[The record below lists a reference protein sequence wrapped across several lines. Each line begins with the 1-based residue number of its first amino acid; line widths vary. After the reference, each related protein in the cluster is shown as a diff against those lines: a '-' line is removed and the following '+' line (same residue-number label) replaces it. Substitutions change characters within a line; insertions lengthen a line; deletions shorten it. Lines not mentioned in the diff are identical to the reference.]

1 MRKQTLASHNIR
13 MLFWISF
20 FGTISFLQPV
30 LTLFYFERGLTSS
43 DILIVLMFWS
53 GAVLIGEV
61 PTGIFAD
68 RFGAKYSF
76 LFGSMLK
83 FLSIVLLLFAYEPW
97 MFFLYSFINGFSVTF
112 FSGADEALIY
122 DSLKESNE
130 ENRMDRAMGKIQS
143 ASFISMLMAVLFG
156 SYLAKDLADS
166 QFNLLIILGLAFHLI
181 ELLLILGVRQ
191 PAVDSFQKENP
202 FSQIKSGLRVIWQ
215 APQLLLMFL
224 NVTLVFIPAGAVY
237 QYFDQPLLLNAGVPV
252 YWIGVFYAV
261 SAILGYIASN
271 SIGWLTSHFS
281 RMMLMNLS
289 GLLAVGGLL
298 ISGLFGSSLWIVL
311 GAFFLLRLVR
321 SIRYPIY
328 SQLSNDLIPSGIRA
342 TTISLLSIVDSVLDL
357 VVFGVLSTI
366 ALKGYPAVLIGCSFI
381 ALLGT
386 LLPIKPVK
394 TKKAKQKVEHSS
406 PSKM

>member
-1 MRKQTLASHNIR
+1 MDKRTTASHNIR

-43 DILIVLMFWS
+43 QILILLMFWS

-61 PTGIFAD
+61 PTGMFAD

-76 LFGSMLK
+76 LFGSVLK
-83 FLSIVLLLFAYEPW
+83 IISIVLLLFAYDPW

-130 ENRMDRAMGKIQS
+130 ENRMDHAMGKIQS
-143 ASFISMLMAVLFG
+143 ATFISMLIAVIFG

-166 QFNLLIILGLAFHLI
+166 QFNLLIILGLAFHLVEVFFVLKI
-181 ELLLILGVRQ
+181 KQ
-191 PAVDSFQKENP
+191 PSMDFFKRENP
-202 FSQIKSGLRVIWQ
+202 FSQIKSGLGVIRQ
-215 APQLLLMFL
+215 APELLLMFL

-237 QYFDQPLLLNAGVPV
+237 QYFDQPLMKEAGLPV
-252 YWIGVFYAV
+252 YLIGVFYAI
-261 SAILGYIASN
+261 SAVMGYFASN
-271 SIGWLTSHFS
+271 SIGWMTAKVS
-281 RMMLMNLS
+281 RVKLMSVS
-289 GLLAVGGLL
+289 GLLAVIGLL
-298 ISGLFGSSLWIVL
+298 LSALFGSSLWIVL
-311 GAFFLLRLVR
+311 GSFFVLRLVR
-321 SIRYPIY
+321 AIRYPIY
-328 SQLSNDLIPSGIRA
+328 AQLSNDLIPSGIRA

-366 ALKGYPAVLIGCSFI
+366 AVTGYSTVLIGCAFI
-381 ALLGT
+381 ALIGT
-386 LLPIKPVK
+386 ILPIKSVSMQKAQQNVK
-394 TKKAKQKVEHSS
+394 QIES
-406 PSKM
+406 

>member
-1 MRKQTLASHNIR
+1 MDKRTIASHNIR
-13 MLFWISF
+13 VLFWISF

-43 DILIVLMFWS
+43 QILILLMFWS

-61 PTGIFAD
+61 PTGMFAD

-76 LFGSMLK
+76 LCGSVLK
-83 FLSIVLLLFAYEPW
+83 IISIVLLLFAYDPW

-130 ENRMDRAMGKIQS
+130 ENRMDHAMGKIQS
-143 ASFISMLMAVLFG
+143 ATFVSMLIAVIFG

-181 ELLLILGVRQ
+181 EVFFVLKIKQ
-191 PAVDSFQKENP
+191 PTMDSFKRENP
-202 FSQIKSGLRVIWQ
+202 FSQIKSGLRVIRQ
-215 APQLLLMFL
+215 APELLLMFL

-237 QYFDQPLLLNAGVPV
+237 QYFDQPLMKEAGLPV
-252 YWIGVFYAV
+252 FLIGVFYAI
-261 SAILGYIASN
+261 SAVMGYFASN
-271 SIGWLTSHFS
+271 SIGWMTAKVS
-281 RMMLMNLS
+281 RVKLMSVS
-289 GLLAVGGLL
+289 GLLAVIGLL
-298 ISGLFGSSLWIVL
+298 LSALFGSTLWIVL
-311 GAFFLLRLVR
+311 GSFFVLRLVR
-321 SIRYPIY
+321 AIRYPIY
-328 SQLSNDLIPSGIRA
+328 AQLSNDLIPSGIRA
-342 TTISLLSIVDSVLDL
+342 TTISLLSIVDSFLDL

-366 ALKGYPAVLIGCSFI
+366 AVTGYSTVLIGCAFI

-386 LLPIKPVK
+386 ILPIKSVSMQKAQQNVK
-394 TKKAKQKVEHSS
+394 QIES
-406 PSKM
+406 

>member
-1 MRKQTLASHNIR
+1 MDKRTTIASHNIR

-43 DILIVLMFWS
+43 QILILLMFWS

-61 PTGIFAD
+61 PTGMFAD

-76 LFGSMLK
+76 LLGSVLK
-83 FLSIVLLLFAYEPW
+83 IISIVLLLFAYDPW

-130 ENRMDRAMGKIQS
+130 ENRMDHAMGKIQS
-143 ASFISMLMAVLFG
+143 ATFISMLIAVIFG

-166 QFNLLIILGLAFHLI
+166 QFNLLIILGLVFHLI
-181 ELLLILGVRQ
+181 EIFFVLKIKQ
-191 PAVDSFQKENP
+191 PSMDSFKRENP
-202 FSQIKSGLRVIWQ
+202 FSQIKSGLRVIRQ
-215 APQLLLMFL
+215 APELSLMFL

-237 QYFDQPLLLNAGVPV
+237 QYFDQPLMKEAGLPV
-252 YWIGVFYAV
+252 YLIGVFYAI
-261 SAILGYIASN
+261 SAVMGYFASN
-271 SIGWLTSHFS
+271 SIGWMTAKVS
-281 RMMLMNLS
+281 RVKLMSVS
-289 GLLAVGGLL
+289 GLLAVIGLL
-298 ISGLFGSSLWIVL
+298 LSALFGSSLWIVL
-311 GAFFLLRLVR
+311 GSFFVLRLVR
-321 SIRYPIY
+321 AIRYPIY
-328 SQLSNDLIPSGIRA
+328 AQLSNDLIPSGIRA

-366 ALKGYPAVLIGCSFI
+366 AVTGYSTVLIGCAFI
-381 ALLGT
+381 ALIGT
-386 LLPIKPVK
+386 ILPIKSVSMQKAHQNVK
-394 TKKAKQKVEHSS
+394 QIES
-406 PSKM
+406 

>member
-1 MRKQTLASHNIR
+1 MTNSTLATHNIR
-13 MLFWISF
+13 VLFWISF

-53 GAVLIGEV
+53 GAVLLGEV

-76 LFGSMLK
+76 LFGSFLK
-83 FLSIVLLLFAYEPW
+83 FLSITLLLFAYEPW
-97 MFFLYSFINGFSVTF
+97 MFFIYSFINGFSVTF

-130 ENRMDRAMGKIQS
+130 ENRMDHAMGKIQS
-143 ASFISMLMAVLFG
+143 ASFISMLIAVLFG
-156 SYLAKDLADS
+156 SYLAKDLVDS
-166 QFNLLIILGLAFHLI
+166 QFTLLILLGLAFHLI
-181 ELLLILGVRQ
+181 ELFLILSVKQ
-191 PAVDSFQKENP
+191 PSVDSFQKENP
-202 FSQIKSGLRVIWQ
+202 FSQIKSGIRVIRQ

-237 QYFDQPLLLNAGVPV
+237 QYFDQPLLQDAGVPV
-252 YWIGVFYAV
+252 YLIGVFYAV

-271 SIGWLTSHFS
+271 SIGWMTARFS
-281 RMMLMNLS
+281 RVMLMNIS
-289 GLLAVGGLL
+289 GLSAVAGLF

-311 GAFFLLRLVR
+311 GSFFLLRLVR
-321 SIRYPIY
+321 AIRYPIY
-328 SQLSNDLIPSGIRA
+328 SQLSNDLIPSGVRA
-342 TTISLLSIVDSVLDL
+342 TTISLLSIVDSGLDL

-366 ALKGYPAVLIGCSFI
+366 ALNGYSYVLIGCAFI
-381 ALLGT
+381 ALVGT
-386 LLPIKPVK
+386 LLPIRPVN
-394 TKKAKQKVEHSS
+394 TKESLKIKQSAS
-406 PSKM
+406 L

>member
-1 MRKQTLASHNIR
+1 MDKRTIASHNIR
-13 MLFWISF
+13 VLFWISF

-43 DILIVLMFWS
+43 QILILLMFWS

-61 PTGIFAD
+61 PTGMFAD

-76 LFGSMLK
+76 LCGSVLK
-83 FLSIVLLLFAYEPW
+83 IISIVLLLFAYDPW

-130 ENRMDRAMGKIQS
+130 ENRMDHAMGKIQS
-143 ASFISMLMAVLFG
+143 ATFVSMLIAVIFG

-181 ELLLILGVRQ
+181 EVFFVLKIKQ
-191 PAVDSFQKENP
+191 PSMDSFKRENP
-202 FSQIKSGLRVIWQ
+202 FSQIKSGLHVIRQ
-215 APQLLLMFL
+215 APELLLMFL

-237 QYFDQPLLLNAGVPV
+237 QYFDQPLMKEAGLPV
-252 YWIGVFYAV
+252 YLIGVFYAI
-261 SAILGYIASN
+261 SAVMGYFASN
-271 SIGWLTSHFS
+271 SIGWMTAKVS
-281 RMMLMNLS
+281 RVKLMSVS
-289 GLLAVGGLL
+289 GLLAVIGLL
-298 ISGLFGSSLWIVL
+298 LSALFGSSLWIVL
-311 GAFFLLRLVR
+311 GSFFVLRLVR
-321 SIRYPIY
+321 AIRYPIY
-328 SQLSNDLIPSGIRA
+328 AQLSNDLIPSGIRA

-366 ALKGYPAVLIGCSFI
+366 AVTGYSTVLIGCAFI

-386 LLPIKPVK
+386 ILPIKSVSMQ
-394 TKKAKQKVEHSS
+394 KAQQNMKQIES
-406 PSKM
+406 

>member
-1 MRKQTLASHNIR
+1 MDKRTIASHNIR
-13 MLFWISF
+13 VLFWISF

-43 DILIVLMFWS
+43 QILILLMFWS

-61 PTGIFAD
+61 PTGMFAD

-76 LFGSMLK
+76 LCGSVLK
-83 FLSIVLLLFAYEPW
+83 IISIVLLLFAYDPW

-130 ENRMDRAMGKIQS
+130 ENRMDHAMGKIQS
-143 ASFISMLMAVLFG
+143 ATFVSMLIAVIFG

-181 ELLLILGVRQ
+181 EVFFVLKIKQ
-191 PAVDSFQKENP
+191 PSMDSFKRENP
-202 FSQIKSGLRVIWQ
+202 FSQIKSGLRVIRQ
-215 APQLLLMFL
+215 APELLLMFL

-237 QYFDQPLLLNAGVPV
+237 QYFDQPLMQEAGLPV
-252 YWIGVFYAV
+252 FFIGVFYAI
-261 SAILGYIASN
+261 SAVMGYFASN
-271 SIGWLTSHFS
+271 SIGWITAKVS
-281 RMMLMNLS
+281 RVKLMSVS
-289 GLLAVGGLL
+289 GLLAVIGLL
-298 ISGLFGSSLWIVL
+298 LSALFGSSLWIVL
-311 GAFFLLRLVR
+311 GSFFVLRLVR
-321 SIRYPIY
+321 AIRYPIY
-328 SQLSNDLIPSGIRA
+328 AQLSNDLIPSGIRA

-366 ALKGYPAVLIGCSFI
+366 AVTGYSTVLIGCAFI
-381 ALLGT
+381 ALIGT
-386 LLPIKPVK
+386 ILPIKSVSMQKAQQNVK
-394 TKKAKQKVEHSS
+394 QIES
-406 PSKM
+406 

>member
-1 MRKQTLASHNIR
+1 MDKRTIASHNIR
-13 MLFWISF
+13 VLFWISF

-43 DILIVLMFWS
+43 QILILLMFWS

-61 PTGIFAD
+61 PTGMFAD

-76 LFGSMLK
+76 LFGSVIK
-83 FLSIVLLLFAYEPW
+83 TFSIVLLLFAYDPW

-130 ENRMDRAMGKIQS
+130 ENRMDHAMGKIQS
-143 ASFISMLMAVLFG
+143 ATFVSMLIAVIFG

-181 ELLLILGVRQ
+181 EVFFVLKIKQ
-191 PAVDSFQKENP
+191 PSMDSFKRENP
-202 FSQIKSGLRVIWQ
+202 FSQIKSGLRVIRQ
-215 APQLLLMFL
+215 APELLLMFL

-237 QYFDQPLLLNAGVPV
+237 QYFDQPLMKEAGLPV
-252 YWIGVFYAV
+252 FLIGVFYAI
-261 SAILGYIASN
+261 SAVMGYFASN
-271 SIGWLTSHFS
+271 SIGWITAKVS
-281 RMMLMNLS
+281 RVKLMSVS
-289 GLLAVGGLL
+289 GLLAVIGLL
-298 ISGLFGSSLWIVL
+298 LSALFGSSLWIVL
-311 GAFFLLRLVR
+311 GSFFVLRLVR
-321 SIRYPIY
+321 AIRYPIY
-328 SQLSNDLIPSGIRA
+328 AQLSNDLIPSGIRA

-366 ALKGYPAVLIGCSFI
+366 AVTGYSTVLIGCAFI
-381 ALLGT
+381 ALIGT
-386 LLPIKPVK
+386 ILPIKSVSMQKAQQNVK
-394 TKKAKQKVEHSS
+394 QIES
-406 PSKM
+406 

>member
-1 MRKQTLASHNIR
+1 MTKSTLATHNIR
-13 MLFWISF
+13 VLFWISF

-53 GAVLIGEV
+53 GAVLLGEV

-76 LFGSMLK
+76 LFGSFLK
-83 FLSIVLLLFAYEPW
+83 FLSITLLLFAYEPW

-130 ENRMDRAMGKIQS
+130 ENRMDHAMGKIQS
-143 ASFISMLMAVLFG
+143 ASFISMLIAVLFG
-156 SYLAKDLADS
+156 SYLARDLADS
-166 QFNLLIILGLAFHLI
+166 QFTLLILLGLVFHLI
-181 ELLLILGVRQ
+181 ELFLILSVKQ
-191 PAVDSFQKENP
+191 PSVDSFQKENP
-202 FSQIKSGLRVIWQ
+202 FSQIKSGIRVIRQ

-237 QYFDQPLLLNAGVPV
+237 QYFDQPLLQDVGMPV
-252 YWIGVFYAV
+252 YLIGIFYAI

-271 SIGWLTSHFS
+271 SIGWMTARYS
-281 RMMLMNLS
+281 RVMLMNIS
-289 GLLAVGGLL
+289 GLSAAAGLL

-311 GAFFLLRLVR
+311 GSFFLLRLVR
-321 SIRYPIY
+321 AIRYPIY
-328 SQLSNDLIPSGIRA
+328 SQLSNDLIPSGVRA
-342 TTISLLSIVDSVLDL
+342 TTISLLSIVDSGLDL

-366 ALKGYPAVLIGCSFI
+366 ALNGYSYVLIGCAII
-381 ALLGT
+381 ALVGT
-386 LLPIKPVK
+386 LLPIRPVK
-394 TKKAKQKVEHSS
+394 TEESHKIKQSAS
-406 PSKM
+406 L

>member
-1 MRKQTLASHNIR
+1 MMKQTLASHNIR

-53 GAVLIGEV
+53 GAVLLGEV

-76 LFGSMLK
+76 LFGSLLK
-83 FLSIVLLLFAYEPW
+83 FLSIVILLFAYEPW

-122 DSLKESNE
+122 DSLRESSE
-130 ENRMDRAMGKIQS
+130 ENRMDHAMGKIQS
-143 ASFISMLMAVLFG
+143 ASFISMLIAVLFG

-166 QFNLLIILGLAFHLI
+166 QFNLLIILGLGFHLL
-181 ELLLILGVRQ
+181 ELVLIMKVRQ
-191 PAVDSFQKENP
+191 PAVDSFEKENP
-202 FSQIKSGLRVIWQ
+202 FSQIKSGIRVIRQ

-237 QYFDQPLLLNAGVPV
+237 GYFDQPLLKDAGVPV
-252 YWIGVFYAV
+252 YLIGIFYAI

-271 SIGWLTSHFS
+271 SIGWMTARFS
-281 RMMLMNLS
+281 RVMLMNIS
-289 GLLAVGGLL
+289 GLLAVAGLL
-298 ISGLFGSSLWIVL
+298 ISAFFGSSLWIVL
-311 GAFFLLRLVR
+311 GAFFLLRLIR
-321 SIRYPIY
+321 AIRYPIY
-328 SQLSNDLIPSGIRA
+328 SQLSNDLIPSGVRA
-342 TTISLLSIVDSVLDL
+342 TTISLLSIVDSCLDL
-357 VVFGVLSTI
+357 VVFGILSTI
-366 ALKGYPAVLIGCSFI
+366 ALKGYSTVLIGCAFI

-394 TKKAKQKVEHSS
+394 AKKIKQKIEHSNS
-406 PSKM
+406 SHM

>member
-1 MRKQTLASHNIR
+1 MDKRTIASHNIR
-13 MLFWISF
+13 VLFWISF

-43 DILIVLMFWS
+43 QILILLMFWS

-61 PTGIFAD
+61 PTGMFAD

-76 LFGSMLK
+76 LCGSVLK
-83 FLSIVLLLFAYEPW
+83 IISIVLLLFAYDPW

-130 ENRMDRAMGKIQS
+130 ENRMDHAMGKIQS
-143 ASFISMLMAVLFG
+143 ATFVSMLIAVIFG

-181 ELLLILGVRQ
+181 EVFFVLKIKQ
-191 PAVDSFQKENP
+191 PTMDSFKRENP
-202 FSQIKSGLRVIWQ
+202 FSQIKSGLHVIRQ
-215 APQLLLMFL
+215 APELLLMFL

-237 QYFDQPLLLNAGVPV
+237 QYFDQPLMKEAGLPV
-252 YWIGVFYAV
+252 YLIGVFYAI
-261 SAILGYIASN
+261 SAVMGYFASN
-271 SIGWLTSHFS
+271 SIGWMTAKVS
-281 RMMLMNLS
+281 RVKLMSVS
-289 GLLAVGGLL
+289 GLLAVIGLL
-298 ISGLFGSSLWIVL
+298 LSALFGSSLWIVL
-311 GAFFLLRLVR
+311 GSFFVLRLVR
-321 SIRYPIY
+321 AIRYPIY
-328 SQLSNDLIPSGIRA
+328 AQLSNDLIPSGIRA

-366 ALKGYPAVLIGCSFI
+366 AVTGYSTVLIGCAFI

-386 LLPIKPVK
+386 ILPIKSVSMQ
-394 TKKAKQKVEHSS
+394 KAQQNMKQIES
-406 PSKM
+406 

>member
-1 MRKQTLASHNIR
+1 MDKRTIASHNIR
-13 MLFWISF
+13 VLFWISF

-43 DILIVLMFWS
+43 QILILLMFWS

-61 PTGIFAD
+61 PTGMFAD

-76 LFGSMLK
+76 LFGSVIK
-83 FLSIVLLLFAYEPW
+83 TFSIVLLLFAYDPW

-130 ENRMDRAMGKIQS
+130 ENRMDHAMGKIQS
-143 ASFISMLMAVLFG
+143 ATFVSMLIAVIFG

-181 ELLLILGVRQ
+181 EVFFVFKIKQ
-191 PAVDSFQKENP
+191 PSMDSFKRENP
-202 FSQIKSGLRVIWQ
+202 FSQIKSGLRVIRQ
-215 APQLLLMFL
+215 APELLLMFL

-237 QYFDQPLLLNAGVPV
+237 QYFDQPLMKEAGLPV
-252 YWIGVFYAV
+252 YLIGVFYAI
-261 SAILGYIASN
+261 SAVMGYFASN
-271 SIGWLTSHFS
+271 SIGWITAKVS
-281 RMMLMNLS
+281 RVKLMSVS
-289 GLLAVGGLL
+289 GLLAVIGLL
-298 ISGLFGSSLWIVL
+298 LSALFGSSLWIVL
-311 GAFFLLRLVR
+311 GSFFVLRLVR
-321 SIRYPIY
+321 AIRYPIY
-328 SQLSNDLIPSGIRA
+328 AQLSNDLIPSGIRA

-366 ALKGYPAVLIGCSFI
+366 AVTGYSTVLIGCAFI
-381 ALLGT
+381 ALIGT
-386 LLPIKPVK
+386 ILPIKSVSMQKAQQNVK
-394 TKKAKQKVEHSS
+394 QIES
-406 PSKM
+406 

>member
-1 MRKQTLASHNIR
+1 MMKQTLASHNIR

-53 GAVLIGEV
+53 GAVLLGEV

-68 RFGAKYSF
+68 RYGAKYSF
-76 LFGSMLK
+76 LLGSFLK
-83 FLSIVLLLFAYEPW
+83 FLSIVFLLFAYEPW

-130 ENRMDRAMGKIQS
+130 ENRMDHAMGKIQS
-143 ASFISMLMAVLFG
+143 ASFISMLIAVLFG
-156 SYLAKDLADS
+156 SYLAKDLADT
-166 QFNLLIILGLAFHLI
+166 QFTVLIMLGLAFHLI
-181 ELLLILGVRQ
+181 ELLLILGVKQ
-191 PAVDSFQKENP
+191 PTADSFQKENP
-202 FSQIKSGLRVIWQ
+202 FLQIKSGLIVIRQ

-237 QYFDQPLLLNAGVPV
+237 QYFDQPLLKDAGVPV
-252 YWIGVFYAV
+252 YLIGVFYAV
-261 SAILGYIASN
+261 AAILGYIASN
-271 SIGWLTSHFS
+271 SIGWMTGRFA
-281 RMMLMNLS
+281 RVWLMNLS
-289 GLLAVGGLL
+289 GLLAVVGLL
-298 ISGLFGSSLWIVL
+298 LSGLFGSSLWVVL
-311 GAFFLLRLVR
+311 GAFFLLRLVGA
-321 SIRYPIY
+321 IRYPIY

-342 TTISLLSIVDSVLDL
+342 TTISLLSIVDSCLDL
-357 VVFGVLSTI
+357 VVFGVLSSI
-366 ALKGYPAVLIGCSFI
+366 ALKGYSTVLIGCAFI

-386 LLPIKPVK
+386 LLPIAPIKSK
-394 TKKAKQKVEHSS
+394 RTELKVEEDSQF
-406 PSKM
+406 KL

>member
-1 MRKQTLASHNIR
+1 MMKQTLASHNIR

-53 GAVLIGEV
+53 GAVLLGEV

-68 RFGAKYSF
+68 RYGAKYSF
-76 LFGSMLK
+76 LLGSFLK

-130 ENRMDRAMGKIQS
+130 ENRMDHAMGKIQS
-143 ASFISMLMAVLFG
+143 ASFISMLIAVLFG
-156 SYLAKDLADS
+156 SYLAKDLADT
-166 QFNLLIILGLAFHLI
+166 QFTVLIMLGLAFHLI
-181 ELLLILGVRQ
+181 ELLLILGVKQ
-191 PAVDSFQKENP
+191 PTADSFQKENP
-202 FSQIKSGLRVIWQ
+202 FLQIKSGLKVIRQ

-237 QYFDQPLLLNAGVPV
+237 QYFDQPLLKDAGVPV
-252 YWIGVFYAV
+252 YLIGVFYAV
-261 SAILGYIASN
+261 AAILGYIASN
-271 SIGWLTSHFS
+271 SIGWMTGRFS
-281 RMMLMNLS
+281 RVWLMNLS
-289 GLLAVGGLL
+289 GLLAVVGLL
-298 ISGLFGSSLWIVL
+298 LSGLFGSSLWVVL
-311 GAFFLLRLVR
+311 GAFFLLRLVGA
-321 SIRYPIY
+321 IRYPIY

-342 TTISLLSIVDSVLDL
+342 TTISLLSIVDSCLDL
-357 VVFGVLSTI
+357 VVFGVLSSI
-366 ALKGYPAVLIGCSFI
+366 ALKGYSTVLIGCAFI

-386 LLPIKPVK
+386 LLPIAPIKSK
-394 TKKAKQKVEHSS
+394 RTELKVEEDSQF
-406 PSKM
+406 KL

>member
-1 MRKQTLASHNIR
+1 MDKRTIASHNIR
-13 MLFWISF
+13 VLFWISF

-43 DILIVLMFWS
+43 QILILLMFWS

-61 PTGIFAD
+61 PTGMFAD

-76 LFGSMLK
+76 LFGSVIK
-83 FLSIVLLLFAYEPW
+83 TFSIVLLLFAYDPW

-130 ENRMDRAMGKIQS
+130 ENRMDHAMGKIQS
-143 ASFISMLMAVLFG
+143 ATFVSMLIAVIFG

-181 ELLLILGVRQ
+181 EVFFVLKIKQ
-191 PAVDSFQKENP
+191 PSMDSFKRENP
-202 FSQIKSGLRVIWQ
+202 FSQIKSGLRVIRQ
-215 APQLLLMFL
+215 APELLLMFL

-237 QYFDQPLLLNAGVPV
+237 QYFDQPLMKEAGLPV
-252 YWIGVFYAV
+252 FLIGVFHAISAV
-261 SAILGYIASN
+261 MGYFASN
-271 SIGWLTSHFS
+271 SIGWMTAKVS
-281 RMMLMNLS
+281 RVKLMSVS
-289 GLLAVGGLL
+289 GLLAVIGLL
-298 ISGLFGSSLWIVL
+298 LSALFGSSLWIVL
-311 GAFFLLRLVR
+311 GSFFVLRLVR
-321 SIRYPIY
+321 AIRYPIY
-328 SQLSNDLIPSGIRA
+328 AQLSNDLIPSGIRA

-366 ALKGYPAVLIGCSFI
+366 AVTGYSTVLIGCAFI
-381 ALLGT
+381 ALIGT
-386 LLPIKPVK
+386 ILPIKSVSMQKAQQNVK
-394 TKKAKQKVEHSS
+394 QIES
-406 PSKM
+406 